1 MMFLRIIHIALR
13 AVVPVVA
20 LVSVTLPVSAERLHR
35 EGLSRQAAV
44 RNLSEEISDDKKG
57 RITVEAADSAGH
69 ALAYATV
76 SFTSEA
82 GRIYAAVTME
92 DGRALFSL
100 PEGAYDMA
108 VEYIGYDTRRGRVEV
123 AAGSERTM
131 TVSLR
136 ESAVAIRDV
145 VVTASESR
153 GVVSAST
160 IDRKAMEH
168 LQPSSFSDLLSLLPG
183 GTASAPVLGTPN
195 TIRLREVGVS
205 SSDYD
210 TSSLGTS
217 FVIDGAPVSNDANLQ
232 YIPGG
237 SVYDALNDRTTF
249 VNAGVDMRSI
259 STDEIESVEIV
270 RGIPSVQYGDLT
282 SGLVKIRRRRG
293 GSDLDARFK
302 ADMSSKLFYAGKG
315 FEDERRGLTLNMG
328 IDLLDARTDPRNSL
342 ENYKRLTASLRGGK
356 RWESADGVATLGLNI
371 DYTGSFDN
379 RKEDPDLNNGNPDEY
394 RSQYNRVAATA
405 NFDYEASRGGFFRSV
420 EATASFDHSVDR
432 IDRRRFVSIT
442 KPMAAP
448 VNTEAGEFDAVPL
461 EASYIG
467 SMMVEGRPMTAYFK
481 SVATFAAATD
491 NSRNTFV
498 VGGDWSMDKNFGRGQ
513 VVDLARP
520 IFSGLAARP
529 RPYDDIPAQH
539 DAALFAEANSSVA
552 MGRMHLDAMAG
563 VRAATMLNLD
573 KAYSMRGRVWIDPR
587 VNVRLSLPAVTLF
600 GERIETA
607 VAAGVGQHTKSPTMS
622 QLYPAPVYYDFTQL
636 SYFHNDPALRRVNV
650 RTYVVDPTNHDLQ
663 PARNLKWEV
672 RGDVTVAGNRLSVTY
687 FEEDMRSGFRS
698 AALYDTYTYK
708 RYDYSGVDASQLE
721 GPPSLEGMPYTVDTV
736 LRSRGVTTNGSRTRK
751 CGVEFTFSSQRIEAL
766 RTRLTVTGAWFRS
779 EYGNSEPIYYH
790 PSTMIGGSEIPY
802 VGIYEDDSHYLRTSF
817 NTNFMFDTDLPRL
830 GLGFSL
836 TLQCQWSSRE
846 LNTHRSSRP
855 TSYVDTSG
863 RIHPYTDASAEDP
876 VLKWLIINYNE
887 EAFRWH
893 GIPFAMTSNLKVTKR
908 LFGERVRAAMFVT
921 QMLNYTPDYEVDG
934 VTVRRSV
941 TPYFGMEL
949 NFRL

>member
-1 MMFLRIIHIALR
+1 MR
-13 AVVPVVA
+13 AVLSVAA
-20 LVSVTLPVSAERLHR
+20 LVSASGAVLPVSSAVARQPEVLPRQTGARVLPHR
-35 EGLSRQAAV
+35 AA
-44 RNLSEEISDDKKG
+44 DDEADRRG
-57 RITVEAADSAGH
+57 RITVEAADTAGR
-69 ALAYATV
+69 ALPYATV

-82 GRIYAAVTME
+82 GRIYAAVTLE
-92 DGRALFSL
+92 DGRAIFAL
-100 PEGAYDMA
+100 PEGGYDMA
-108 VEYIGYDTRRGRVEV
+108 VEYIGYDTRRARVEV
-123 AAGSERTM
+123 AAGSERLM
-131 TVSLR
+131 QVRLR

-168 LQPSSFSDLLSLLPG
+168 LQPSSFADLLSLLPG
-183 GTASAPVLGTPN
+183 GSASAPVLGTPN

-205 SSDYD
+205 SDDYD

-217 FVIDGAPVSNDANLQ
+217 FVIDGAPVSNDANMQ

-237 SVYDALNDRTTF
+237 SVYDAVNSYNSF
-249 VNAGVDMRSI
+249 VNAGVDMRTI

-270 RGIPSVQYGDLT
+270 RGIPSVEYGDLT

-293 GSDLDARFK
+293 GSALDARFK

-315 FEDERRGLTLNMG
+315 FENAARGLTLNAG
-328 IDLLDARTDPRNSL
+328 VDYLDARTDPRNSL

-356 RWESADGVATLGLNI
+356 RWEGGSGKASLGLNI

-379 RKEDPDLNNGNPDEY
+379 RKEDPDLNNGNLDEY
-394 RSQYNRVAATA
+394 RSQYNRLATTL
-405 NFDYEASRGGFFRSV
+405 NFDYESSRGGFFRSL
-420 EATASFDHSVDR
+420 EATAAVDYSVDR

-461 EASYIG
+461 EASYTA
-467 SMMVEGRPMTAYFK
+467 SMMVEGRPLSAFAK
-481 SVATFAAATD
+481 AVATFAAATD
-491 NSRNTFV
+491 NSRNTFIA
-498 VGGDWSMDKNFGRGQ
+498 GFDWSMDRNLGRGQ
-513 VVDLARP
+513 VVDPARP

-529 RPYDDIPAQH
+529 RPYSDIPAQH
-539 DAALFAEANSSVA
+539 DAALFAEATSSVA

-573 KAYSMRGRVWIDPR
+573 RAYAMCGRVWADPR
-587 VNVRLSLPAVTLF
+587 ANVRLSLPAATLF
-600 GERIETA
+600 GERVETA
-607 VAAGVGQHTKSPTMS
+607 IGAGAGWHTKSPTMN

-650 RTYVVDPTNHDLQ
+650 RTYVVDPTNYGLQ
-663 PARNLKWEV
+663 PARNFKWEV
-672 RGDVTVAGNRLSVTY
+672 RAEVAVASNRLSVTY

-698 AALYDTYTYK
+698 AAIYDAYSYK
-708 RYDYSGVDASQLE
+708 TYDYSGVDASQLT
-721 GPPSLEGMPYTVDTV
+721 GPPSLDGMPYTVDTV
-736 LRSRGVTTNGSRTRK
+736 LRSRAVTTNGSRTRK
-751 CGVEFTFSSQRIEAL
+751 RGVEFTFSSQRIEAL

-802 VGIYEDDSHYLRTSF
+802 VGIYDDDSHYIRSSC
-817 NTNFMFDTDLPRL
+817 NTNFMLDTDLPRL

-836 TLQCQWSSRE
+836 TLQCQWTTRE

-855 TSYVDTSG
+855 TAYVDMSG
-863 RIHPYTDASAEDP
+863 RVHPFTDASAEDP
-876 VLKWLIINYNE
+876 LLKWLVISYNE
-887 EAFRWH
+887 EAFRWR